1 MHTPVPVAIVRKPGS
16 VLSWQDDLAEGFRQ
30 VGAEPVFL
38 DLRPARL
45 DEYRAKWRTRA
56 RAMENVAVIARTAR
70 TLRDSQPRLVV
81 VPNFAGL
88 PPATAEAWREALPPG
103 VPIVGWVCD
112 HLERLPEQLS
122 PNLDGVYYFDSIDVL
137 IGVVLAIEFAARLA
151 HLALAV
157 NPDRYPDH
165 GLPFDQRRRDLVF
178 AGDHTAERRAAILAF
193 RDLGGHVSARGP
205 HAPCG
210 LRVWRRR
217 RLDAAKL
224 ARLYGRHF
232 AVFNLLQPPN
242 TVHGLN
248 LRAFEAPAAGALATY
263 PEVPDL
269 PGAFEPDEEVVV
281 YRDLPGLKEK
291 IDQLQRDPARAA
303 AIAAAGRARV
313 LREHTFAHRAA
324 RILADW
330 LGETRPVAARA
341 AHPAHVRA
349 CTHPR

>member
-1 MHTPVPVAIVRKPGS
+1 MPAPVPVAIVRKPGS
-16 VLSWQDDLAEGFRQ
+16 VLSWQDDLAAGFSQ

-38 DLRPARL
+38 DLRPTRL
-45 DEYRAKWRTRA
+45 DEYRAKWRARA

-70 TLRDSQPRLVV
+70 TLRDTRPRLVV

-88 PPATAEAWREALPPG
+88 PPATAEIWREALPAG
-103 VPIVGWVCD
+103 TPIVGWVCD

-122 PNLDGVYYFDSIDVL
+122 PNLDGVYYFDSATRPFLETIYADL
-137 IGVVLAIEFAARLA
+137 PARLA
-151 HLALAV
+151 YLPLAV

-165 GLPFDQRRRDLVF
+165 GLPFDQRRRALIF

-193 RDLGGHVSARGP
+193 RELGGRVSARGP

-224 ARLYGRHF
+224 ARLYGEHF

-263 PEVPDL
+263 PDVPDL
-269 PGAFEPDEEVVV
+269 PGAFTPDEEVVV
-281 YRDLPGLKEK
+281 YRSLPELKEK
-291 IDQLQRDPARAA
+291 IDRLQRDPARAA

-313 LREHTFAHRAA
+313 LREHTFAHRAS

-330 LGETRPVAARA
+330 IGETRPVAPRT